1 MGSSPGL
8 PPVCNSLC
16 DPSHSHPL
24 SEPPPSPAPAG
35 GPRPQTLSQ
44 ASVSKGGSILAR
56 AQAAG
61 CTRRPWGRERA
72 GRRGRP
78 VVSRPGWAPGPEPGG
93 PRAGRSGLSGVTSP
107 LPGTRCR
114 RGGGWLAGSAAGH
127 GGLGASG
134 LPGREAKDTPSRQ
147 AGPGHRDSV
156 PPAALGQGGGRRTL
170 SRWALGAAGGR
181 SPAPPSSGWSRWWA
195 RAGPRPSWKPGG
207 RLSLCQAAHCI
218 PRPLISRQPLPGPR
232 RPAEPG
238 PGRQGARV

>member
-156 PPAALGQGGGRRTL
+156 PPAALGQGGGQEDPQP
-170 SRWALGAAGGR
+170 LGAGR
-181 SPAPPSSGWSRWWA
+181 CWRPEPGAAVQWLVPLVGEGRAAAFLEARRPPVSLPSCPLHSSASDFQA
-195 RAGPRPSWKPGG
+195 ASAGPP
-207 RLSLCQAAHCI
+207 
-218 PRPLISRQPLPGPR
+218 
-232 RPAEPG
+232 PAG
-238 PGRQGARV
+238 